1 MRKIATIVLAL
12 GILAGV
18 SAQSQ
23 AANYSTTA
31 KKHPQ
36 GQQRALLLSADP
48 MTVGSIPKFCHYL
61 GGPHGTSW
69 VCS

>member
-1 MRKIATIVLAL
+1 MRKIATIILAA
-12 GILAGV
+12 GILASV

-23 AANYSTTA
+23 AASYSTKPENHA
-31 KKHPQ
+31 RA
-36 GQQRALLLSADP
+36 QQRSLLLSADP
-48 MTVGSIPKFCHYL
+48 IAVASMQGFCHYL

>member
-1 MRKIATIVLAL
+1 MRKIATIVFAV

-23 AANYSTTA
+23 AASHSTKTE
-31 KKHPQ
+31 KH
-36 GQQRALLLSADP
+36 GRAQQRSLLLSADP
-48 MTVGSIPKFCHYL
+48 TTVGSMPGFCHYL